1 MSFSNFDIKRTVMD
15 MLEEKQVEKGFRRTR
30 VELKFV
36 SAGLKARGLALTLWS
51 AVTAR
56 AG

>member
-15 MLEEKQVEKGFRRTR
+15 MLEKKQVEKGFRRTR

-36 SAGLKARGLALTLWS
+36 SAGLKARGLALTLRS
-51 AVTAR
+51 AVNAR